1 VEALSL
7 RRFARSMWRHR
18 ELLFMLTW
26 RDIRIKYKQTVLGFL
41 WALLMPILIVSAG
54 LVVKLGMAHVSGR
67 SLQWSE
73 LAIVAV
79 KSLPWAFFTS
89 TLRFATLSL
98 TNNTTLV
105 TKIAF
110 PRAVFPVAATLS
122 QAFDAV
128 VASVV
133 VLALLVLARTGV
145 SWALLWVPLLL
156 LLLGLF
162 TGALALLL
170 SAANLFFRDV
180 KYVVEVVITFAIFFS
195 PVFYEVAM
203 FGRWADLLMLN
214 PLAPLLEGLGAA
226 VVHHQAPALGWL
238 AYSAGVTLLLTLLA
252 PAWFLRLEP
261 RFAESI

>member
-1 VEALSL
+1 VHDLLS
-7 RRFARSMWRHR
+7 FARELSRHR
-18 ELLFMLTW
+18 ELLLMLTW

-54 LVVKLGMAHVSGR
+54 LVVKLGVAQVSGR
-67 SLQWSE
+67 GLQWSE
-73 LAIVAV
+73 LATVAV
-79 KSLPWAFFTS
+79 KALPWAFFTS

-98 TNNTTLV
+98 TNNTSLV

-122 QAFDAV
+122 QAFDAAI
-128 VASVV
+128 ASVV
-133 VLALLVLARTGV
+133 VVALLVLARTGV
-145 SWALLWVPLLL
+145 SAALLWVPLLL

-162 TGALALLL
+162 TSALALFL

-195 PVFYEVAM
+195 PVFYEVSM
-203 FGRWADLLMLN
+203 FGRWADVLMLN
-214 PLAPLLEGLGAA
+214 PLAPLLEGLAAA
-226 VVHHQAPALGWL
+226 VVHHQAPHLGWL
-238 AYSAGVTLLLTLLA
+238 AYSAGVTLLLSAVA
-252 PAWFLRLEP
+252 PIVFVRLEP